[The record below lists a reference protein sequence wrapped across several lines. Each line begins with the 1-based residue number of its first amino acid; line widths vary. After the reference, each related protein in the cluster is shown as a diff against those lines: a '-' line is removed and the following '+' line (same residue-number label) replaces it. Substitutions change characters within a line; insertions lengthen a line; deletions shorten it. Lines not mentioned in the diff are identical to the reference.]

1 MHYKSFE
8 ELYGKQITEEH
19 RPSLKDT
26 ITKMKSKMK
35 ITKIKHTMPFYN
47 TCDLATALPKWPN
60 NDLEN
65 KADDHKIIDVKDSN
79 KNEQDEDLD
88 GTIEPEDSDN
98 EKKDSNNN
106 EKEEHKKK
114 GGFYL

>member
-35 ITKIKHTMPFYN
+35 ITKIKHTMPFFSSAIRAKNVGITVNCVECKKSHLLFSTKKFTEKDRTILNKFLDIIFYTYGMPFYN
-47 TCDLATALPKWPN
+47 TCDLAT
-60 NDLEN
+60 
-65 KADDHKIIDVKDSN
+65 
-79 KNEQDEDLD
+79 
-88 GTIEPEDSDN
+88 
-98 EKKDSNNN
+98 
-106 EKEEHKKK
+106 
-114 GGFYL
+114 